1 MIAYIWDLD
10 GTLLDSYDVISSS
23 AKEAAES
30 AGVDDD
36 IHKVL
41 TMVKQTSVKVY
52 MEDVSKRTG
61 KTLDYID
68 CDKFWKLFKKAQ
80 KDAYNCGLEATKGE

>member
-1 MIAYIWDLD
+1 M
-10 GTLLDSYDVISSS
+10 TFNEFYDC
-23 AKEAAES
+23 
-30 AGVDDD
+30 
-36 IHKVL
+36 
-41 TMVKQTSVKVY
+41 TMKDYYFELQNIIL
-52 MEDVSKRTG
+52 TG